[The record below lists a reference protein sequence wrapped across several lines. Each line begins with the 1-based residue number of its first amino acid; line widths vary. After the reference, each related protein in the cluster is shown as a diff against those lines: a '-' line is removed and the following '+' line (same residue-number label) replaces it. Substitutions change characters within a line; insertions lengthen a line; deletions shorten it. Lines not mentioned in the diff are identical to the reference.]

1 MRDSITTSPSDPR
14 IVRYQRAVAD
24 AAGAVRTDNPD
35 SERPR
40 RALRASGPLDCLVRP
55 PFLSAQLNFEREDGI
70 HDGYPPVHVDGL
82 SGDEAGFAHAQQHDR
97 VPDIAWRA
105 DTAHR
110 RPATLVPGSDGL
122 EHSVGS
128 RLTTLS
134 SVAPGLMTFT
144 VMPRRPIAT
153 AK

>member
-70 HDGYPPVHVDGL
+70 HDGSPPSTWMVCPVMKLASPMHNNMTAFPISRGVPTRRIGVQPL
-82 SGDEAGFAHAQQHDR
+82 SCQALMAWNTRSAAGSPR
-97 VPDIAWRA
+97 CRRWRQ
-105 DTAHR
+105 D
-110 RPATLVPGSDGL
+110 
-122 EHSVGS
+122 
-128 RLTTLS
+128 
-134 SVAPGLMTFT
+134 
-144 VMPRRPIAT
+144 
-153 AK
+153 